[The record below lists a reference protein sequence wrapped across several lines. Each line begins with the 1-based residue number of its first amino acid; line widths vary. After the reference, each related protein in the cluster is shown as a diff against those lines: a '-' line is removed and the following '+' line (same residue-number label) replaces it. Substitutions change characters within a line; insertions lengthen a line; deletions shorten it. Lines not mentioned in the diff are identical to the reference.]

1 MAPAGDADGL
11 LDVDD
16 NLLCAFRLS
25 RGAQLLARSVQKAE
39 VDDLSGADGL
49 RNV

>member
-16 NLLCAFRLS
+16 NLLCAFRLTRDSQFLS
-25 RGAQLLARSVQKAE
+25 RFF
-39 VDDLSGADGL
+39 
-49 RNV
+49 